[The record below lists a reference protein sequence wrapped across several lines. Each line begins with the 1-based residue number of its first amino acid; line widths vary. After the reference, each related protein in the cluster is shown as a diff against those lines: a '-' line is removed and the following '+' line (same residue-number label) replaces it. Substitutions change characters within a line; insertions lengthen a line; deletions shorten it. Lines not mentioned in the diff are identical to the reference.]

1 MHSFQCA
8 MLFIVQ
14 FHKLMCIQQ
23 LTLNV
28 LNIAERVEIFFFD
41 RFIGGFK
48 YTMNERDIEKNKLQD
63 DIQGV
68 PRNIDSSEI
77 VVNILFHE
85 LFKFFVTKEN

>member
-1 MHSFQCA
+1 
-8 MLFIVQ
+8 
-14 FHKLMCIQQ
+14 
-23 LTLNV
+23 
-28 LNIAERVEIFFFD
+28 
-41 RFIGGFK
+41 
-48 YTMNERDIEKNKLQD
+48 MNERDIEKNKLQD

>member
-23 LTLNV
+23 LALNV